1 MFIHDMLAESV
12 KLAFCD
18 MGGSCQTLQPG
29 PRTVSG
35 VTGFI
40 GDGCEGRVV
49 GGSRQTAVK

>member
-1 MFIHDMLAESV
+1 MLAENV

-40 GDGCEGRVV
+40 GDGCEERVV